1 MARKKKADSTDES
14 GNMQVETME
23 QYLARGGKVTVCP
36 PGQRSEE
43 VTYKF
48 NQGQGRKRAVKKA
61 AAPKAK
67 ARAKAKTRGK

>member
-1 MARKKKADSTDES
+1 MARKKKADSVDES
-14 GNMQVETME
+14 GSMQVETMQ

-48 NQGQGRKRAVKKA
+48 NQGQGRKRAAPKA
-61 AAPKAK
+61 AAPKA
-67 ARAKAKTRGK
+67 RAKAKAKAKAK

>member
-14 GNMQVETME
+14 GSMQVETMQ

-36 PGQRSEE
+36 PGMRSEE
-43 VTYKF
+43 VNYKF
-48 NQGQGRKRAVKKA
+48 NQGRGRKR

-67 ARAKAKTRGK
+67 AKAKAK

>member
-1 MARKKKADSTDES
+1 MARKKKQDAALEGD
-14 GNMQVETME
+14 MQVETME

-61 AAPKAK
+61 AAPKA
-67 ARAKAKTRGK
+67 RAKAKTRGK